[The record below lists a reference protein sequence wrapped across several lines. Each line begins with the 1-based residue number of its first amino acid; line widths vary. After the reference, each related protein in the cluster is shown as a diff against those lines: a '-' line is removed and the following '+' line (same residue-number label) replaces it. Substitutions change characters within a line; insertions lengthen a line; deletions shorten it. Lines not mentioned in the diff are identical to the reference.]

1 MLSLSWN
8 IQKSNNNGPWG
19 RDPGE
24 EPKNPWGNREKQK
37 SSPPDIEN
45 LIRKAQ
51 DYIKKNFPGGGSGNL
66 YFVWIAFFVAFVL
79 WMSTGFYYVS
89 EGRVGIEQ
97 RFGKYI
103 GTTEPGLRY
112 HLPAPFESVTVI
124 WISEVN
130 QTMSGIQVK
139 SDKALMNEES
149 SNLMLTGDENILHM
163 KFSVLW
169 FIKDPV
175 KYLFNDPTPQQTVK
189 LAAESAVREVIAQTQ
204 FADALT
210 KGKNKISMDAKN
222 LLQKMMDTYGNG
234 IEIQQILLE
243 KPNPPIKVID
253 SHRDVQRARADLE
266 SKRNE
271 AKAYENSI
279 IPEARGQAAQLIENA
294 EAYRQS
300 VVADAQGQSERF
312 MNLLKE
318 YKAAPDVTRHRIYI
332 DTMTKLLKGVNKVII
347 DSQGNTQGV
356 LPYLPLPSLQKQ
368 KKDSETTNP

>member
-1 MLSLSWN
+1 MFWKGQQSHS
-8 IQKSNNNGPWG
+8 NGPWG
-19 RDPGE
+19 QDPGD
-24 EPKNPWGNREKQK
+24 EPKNPWGNRNQNK
-37 SSPPDIEN
+37 SQTPGPDLES
-45 LIRKAQ
+45 LIRKIQ
-51 DYIKKNFPGGGSGNL
+51 DQLKSFFPGGGNSNNIH
-66 YFVWIAFFVAFVL
+66 FVWIALIVAFGL

-97 RFGKYI
+97 RFGKYS

-112 HLPAPFESVTVI
+112 HLPAPLESVTVL

-175 KYLFNDPTPQQTVK
+175 KYLFSDPTPQQTVK
-189 LAAESAVREVIAQTQ
+189 LSAESAVREVIAQTK

-210 KGKNKISMDAKN
+210 KGKNKISMDSKN

-243 KPNPPIKVID
+243 QPNPPAKVID
-253 SHRDVQRARADLE
+253 SHRDVQSARADLE
-266 SKRNE
+266 RKRNE
-271 AKAYENSI
+271 AQAYENSI
-279 IPEARGQAAQLIENA
+279 IPEARGQAEQLTQNA

-300 VVADAQGQSERF
+300 EIADAQGQSERF
-312 MNLLKE
+312 LSVLKE
-318 YKAAPDVTRHRIYI
+318 YKAAPDITKRRIYI
-332 DTMTKLLKGVNKVII
+332 DSMSKILKNGNKIII
-347 DSQGNTQGV
+347 DGNNIQNV
-356 LPYLPLPSLQKQ
+356 LPYLPLPSLET
-368 KKDSETTNP
+368 KKASEPSQP

>member
-1 MLSLSWN
+1 MSLSWN
-8 IQKSNNNGPWG
+8 GQQSNNNGPWG
-19 RDPGE
+19 RDPGD
-24 EPKNPWGNREKQK
+24 EPKNPWGNRDKQK
-37 SSPPDIEN
+37 SSSPPDIEN
-45 LIRKAQ
+45 MIRKAQ
-51 DYIKKNFPGGGSGNL
+51 DYFKKNFPGNGSGNIH
-66 YFVWIAFFVAFVL
+66 FIWIAFFVAFVV

-103 GTTEPGLRY
+103 GTTDPGLRY
-112 HLPAPFESVTVI
+112 HLPAPFESVTVL

-130 QTMSGIQVK
+130 QTMSGVQVK

-149 SNLMLTGDENILHM
+149 SNLMLTGDENILSM

-175 KYLFNDPTPQQTVK
+175 KYLFNDPAPQQTVK

-222 LLQKMMDTYGNG
+222 LLQKMMDAYGNG

-279 IPEARGQAAQLIENA
+279 IPEARGHAAQSVENA

-300 VVADAQGQSERF
+300 VVADAQGQTQRF
-312 MNLLKE
+312 LNFWNE
-318 YKAAPDVTRHRIYI
+318 YKEAPELTRQRIYI
-332 DTMTKLLKGVNKVII
+332 DTMTKILKGVKKIII
-347 DSQGNTQGV
+347 DDKSNTQGV
-356 LPYLPLPSLQKQ
+356 VPYLALPTLQEP